1 MASDI
6 PLGINPRKMVPYN
19 VMVVDSS
26 NTERRLIQQ
35 FLRSADFKIIGEASN
50 GKDAITHIK
59 SLEGQVDI
67 LCIDYRLSDMTILS
81 VMEEIRPLF
90 PKLITLIITEFAAKE
105 IIEEIVKLKVNAF
118 LVKPVSKALLYEKLT
133 ALLGRKDLADKIV
146 IGYKPVGINL
156 HEIQIPPLQEV
167 MNRVISFDSNRVGGS
182 GDLETIIA
190 PDKALCA
197 DILRIANSVYY
208 GRSGTVSTLKSAIT
222 LIGLVTIKNI
232 VILQFR
238 KNFAKNL
245 TQPLFQKHL
254 HEIPLLTGL
263 IAIDLSAPFGLKKL
277 IDQII
282 ISSTLR
288 KVGMTILAQNLKLR
302 YLEIIRLFEY
312 GSKSLVQLEREELN
326 IDHVQI
332 GIKVFKIW
340 KLPPSLLSVVANQSF
355 TLAEIGHVEEL
366 DRLLRVSEILATKML
381 GIQSLEEDMEIVLTV
396 FKLYQVPED
405 MIELFNEDYYSNIK
419 GHPFFDSI

>member
-1 MASDI
+1 M
-6 PLGINPRKMVPYN
+6 
-19 VMVVDSS
+19 
-26 NTERRLIQQ
+26 
-35 FLRSADFKIIGEASN
+35 
-50 GKDAITHIK
+50 K
-59 SLEGQVDI
+59 SIFG
-67 LCIDYRLSDMTILS
+67 
-81 VMEEIRPLF
+81 
-90 PKLITLIITEFAAKE
+90 
-105 IIEEIVKLKVNAF
+105 N
-118 LVKPVSKALLYEKLT
+118 
-133 ALLGRKDLADKIV
+133 
-146 IGYKPVGINL
+146 
-156 HEIQIPPLQEV
+156 
-167 MNRVISFDSNRVGGS
+167 
-182 GDLETIIA
+182 
-190 PDKALCA
+190 
-197 DILRIANSVYY
+197 
-208 GRSGTVSTLKSAIT
+208 
-222 LIGLVTIKNI
+222 KNI

-245 TQPLFQKHL
+245 KQPLFQKHL

-381 GIQSLEEDMEIVLTV
+381 GIPSLEEEMEIVLTV

-419 GHPFFDSI
+419 GHPLFDSI

>member
-1 MASDI
+1 M
-6 PLGINPRKMVPYN
+6 
-19 VMVVDSS
+19 
-26 NTERRLIQQ
+26 
-35 FLRSADFKIIGEASN
+35 
-50 GKDAITHIK
+50 
-59 SLEGQVDI
+59 
-67 LCIDYRLSDMTILS
+67 
-81 VMEEIRPLF
+81 
-90 PKLITLIITEFAAKE
+90 
-105 IIEEIVKLKVNAF
+105 
-118 LVKPVSKALLYEKLT
+118 
-133 ALLGRKDLADKIV
+133 
-146 IGYKPVGINL
+146 
-156 HEIQIPPLQEV
+156 
-167 MNRVISFDSNRVGGS
+167 
-182 GDLETIIA
+182 
-190 PDKALCA
+190 
-197 DILRIANSVYY
+197 
-208 GRSGTVSTLKSAIT
+208 
-222 LIGLVTIKNI
+222 
-232 VILQFR
+232 
-238 KNFAKNL
+238 
-245 TQPLFQKHL
+245 
-254 HEIPLLTGL
+254 TGL

-381 GIQSLEEDMEIVLTV
+381 GIPSLEEEMEIVLTV